1 MSDVPWSKR
10 TRRTV
15 RIWAIRAGVW
25 LGAILPFRLVWAL
38 GGLVGRVA
46 WWVGRRD
53 RELALAAP
61 RHRLPRAPGGGA
73 ARHRPGDLP
82 ALRPRRRRG
91 GPDRPH
97 RPRPR
102 ADYVAFAGEGEALL
116 RGASQAGKGFIF
128 VTGHLGSWE
137 LLARRIVRAGVPAV
151 VIAARSWDRRID
163 DMVEAFRLG
172 GGVPTLFREDPSGGR
187 TLLKALRAG
196 KALGILIDQD
206 TKVQSVFVP
215 FFGHLASTPRAA
227 ADLALRFGCPVFV
240 GWSRRRG
247 PKAGDGYVLE
257 VEPVAYDPAPADKE
271 AEALRITA
279 PARHGWSRPS
289 VKPRRSGSGCTGA
302 GRPSRRNPYRVPSY
316 ARLMPKAL
324 VAPMLAGYRRFS
336 KGCAT

>member
-1 MSDVPWSKR
+1 VSQVPWTKR
-10 TRRTV
+10 VRRSL
-15 RIWAIRAGVW
+15 RIQAIRAGRW
-25 LGAILPFRLVWAL
+25 LGSVLPFRLTWVL
-38 GGLVGRVA
+38 GGLLGRIA
-46 WWVGRRD
+46 WRVGRRD
-53 RELALAAP
+53 RELALAHLAFAFP
-61 RHRLPRAPGGGA
+61 EKSEAERRAIARGTFLHYGHGA
-73 ARHRPGDLP
+73 AEAAQIARIDPVLT
-82 ALRPRRRRG
+82 
-91 GPDRPH
+91 
-97 RPRPR
+97 
-102 ADYVAFAGEGEALL
+102 DYVAFAGDGEAML

-137 LLARRIVRAGVPAV
+137 LLARRIVRAGVPAI

-187 TLLKALRAG
+187 TLLRALRDG

-257 VEPVAYDPAPADKE
+257 VEPVPYDPAPADKE

-279 PARHGWSRPS
+279 TCTARMEHAIRRAPS
-289 VKPRRSGSGCTGA
+289 EWVWMHRRWKTKP
-302 GRPSRRNPYRVPSY
+302 PE
-316 ARLMPKAL
+316 
-324 VAPMLAGYRRFS
+324 
-336 KGCAT
+336 

>member
-1 MSDVPWSKR
+1 VSDVPWSKR
-10 TRRTV
+10 ARRTV

-25 LGAILPFRLVWAL
+25 LGGMLPFRLVWVL
-38 GGLVGRVA
+38 GGLVGQVA

-53 RELALAAP
+53 RELALAHLAIAFP
-61 RHRLPRAPGGGA
+61 ELPEAERRAIARGTFLHYGHGA
-73 ARHRPGDLP
+73 AEAAQIARIDPILT
-82 ALRPRRRRG
+82 
-91 GPDRPH
+91 
-97 RPRPR
+97 
-102 ADYVAFAGEGEALL
+102 DYVAFAGEGEALL

-137 LLARRIVRAGVPAV
+137 LLARRIVRAGVPAI

-172 GGVPTLFREDPSGGR
+172 GGLPTLFREDPGGGR
-187 TLLKALRAG
+187 TLLRALRDG

-257 VEPVAYDPAPADKE
+257 VEPVAYDPAPADKD

-279 PARHGWSRPS
+279 ACTARMEHAIRQAPS
-289 VKPRRSGSGCTGA
+289 EWVWMHRRWKTKPPES
-302 GRPSRRNPYRVPSY
+302 P
-316 ARLMPKAL
+316 
-324 VAPMLAGYRRFS
+324 
-336 KGCAT
+336 

>member
-1 MSDVPWSKR
+1 VSGVPWSKR
-10 TRRTV
+10 VRRSL
-15 RIWAIRAGVW
+15 RIQAIRAGRW
-25 LGAILPFRLVWAL
+25 LGSVLPFRLTWAL
-38 GGLVGRVA
+38 GGLLGRAA
-46 WWVGRRD
+46 WRVGRRD
-53 RELALAAP
+53 RELALAHLAFAFP
-61 RHRLPRAPGGGA
+61 EKSEAERRAIAQGTFLHYGHGA
-73 ARHRPGDLP
+73 AEAAQIARIDPILTE
-82 ALRPRRRRG
+82 
-91 GPDRPH
+91 
-97 RPRPR
+97 
-102 ADYVAFAGEGEALL
+102 YVAFAGDGEAML

-137 LLARRIVRAGVPAV
+137 LLARRIVRAGVPAI

-187 TLLKALRAG
+187 TLLRALRDG

-257 VEPVAYDPAPADKE
+257 VEPVPYDPAPADKE
-271 AEALRITA
+271 GEALRITA
-279 PARHGWSRPS
+279 TCTARMEHAIRKAPS
-289 VKPRRSGSGCTGA
+289 EWVWMHRRWKTKP
-302 GRPSRRNPYRVPSY
+302 PE
-316 ARLMPKAL
+316 
-324 VAPMLAGYRRFS
+324 
-336 KGCAT
+336 

>member
-1 MSDVPWSKR
+1 MSGVPWSKR
-10 TRRTV
+10 ARRSL
-15 RIWAIRAGVW
+15 RIWAIQAGRF
-25 LGAILPFRLVWAL
+25 LGALLPFRLTWAL
-38 GGLVGRVA
+38 GGLVGRAA
-46 WWVGRRD
+46 WLVGRRD
-53 RELALAAP
+53 RELALAHLALAFP
-61 RHRLPRAPGGGA
+61 EKSEAERRAIARGTFLHYGHGA
-73 ARHRPGDLP
+73 AEAAQIARIDPILT
-82 ALRPRRRRG
+82 
-91 GPDRPH
+91 
-97 RPRPR
+97 
-102 ADYVAFAGEGEALL
+102 DYVAFAGEGEAML

-137 LLARRIVRAGVPAV
+137 LLARRIVRAGVPAI

-187 TLLKALRAG
+187 TLLRALRDG

-257 VEPVAYDPAPADKE
+257 VEPVSYDPAPADKE

-279 PARHGWSRPS
+279 TCTARMEQAIRQAPS
-289 VKPRRSGSGCTGA
+289 EWVWMHRRWKTKP
-302 GRPSRRNPYRVPSY
+302 PEY
-316 ARLMPKAL
+316 K
-324 VAPMLAGYRRFS
+324 
-336 KGCAT
+336 